1 MSNGFHARKRK
12 PANRDLPPNLYVRNN
27 GYYCY
32 RDPRTGK
39 EYGVGSVK
47 RMAIN
52 EAVAMNMQIF
62 DQRHSLVDRINE
74 VNTLSVTE
82 WIARFKEKLHQRGLR
97 PTTIQDYQLRL
108 AAVARAFADKTLN
121 TLTTKEIA

>member
-1 MSNGFHARKRK
+1 MARKRK
-12 PANRDLPPNLYVRNN
+12 PDNRDLPPNLYVRNN

-62 DQRHSLVDRINE
+62 DQRHSLVDRINK

-97 PTTIQDYQLRL
+97 PKRFKNIRKD
-108 AAVARAFADKTLN
+108 
-121 TLTTKEIA
+121 